1 MTDNGMHHHDVDGSV
16 CEQVK
21 RTEPLWTQNLLEKQ
35 DENGVVYYVDEKTG
49 DRFRKIP
56 AGVDDNGVKQQRL
69 LPINENKLTN
79 WKGKEGFLFAQKL
92 VCYLPP
98 KGRYQ
103 LWVVCNE
110 NGKDTNGREMTEEDW
125 LSMRMKATSKLH
137 IRCSVCTVINST
149 STPNLLTNGRGAGC
163 FCKGSKMQL
172 KDPQYFQCIMNPDIC
187 RKTNRFTQ
195 MHTYELVKWNQ
206 DEFVRQVSNTS
217 TKTKLPLRCKT
228 CGVFS
233 DKTALTS
240 LGQNQ
245 GIGCFCKRSKLPL
258 TDPRYFQCMMNTT
271 ICEKTDQFMQM
282 RKYELVEWDQSEF
295 ILNVSKTGANTKLPL
310 KCKTCGIFSNKMTTL
325 GNLQQNL
332 GIACFCKGSKLPLN
346 DPRYFQCMMD
356 STICEKTNQF
366 TQMYKYEL
374 VKWDQDEFA
383 RQVSITSNETKL
395 PLRCKMCGVFSNKVT
410 TLGNLQR
417 NQGISCFCKGITNM
431 QIADPRYFKC
441 MMDPAIC
448 EKTEQFTRM
457 YKYEL
462 VGWDQNEF
470 TKHVSKTGVKTKLP
484 LRCKT
489 CGVFSNKTV
498 LNHLQQNQGIGC
510 FCRGSAMELTDPQ
523 YYQCMMNPDICEET
537 DHFTQMHRH
546 ELMEWNQDEFIRQVS
561 KTGTETKLPLRCK
574 TCGVFSKKT
583 ALSDMQQNHGI
594 ACKCYRHK
602 TEIKVMEWLEN
613 NAFPMATWENNPI
626 KFGPKSEKGGQCK
639 FDIVGTWPSGIQ
651 IIVEVDGAQ
660 HFDLEAYHASTDIIA
675 NDVAKEQWVLRPP
688 SPSVV
693 TTVIGLVRV
702 LQEDAW
708 GDLND
713 WEGYLRV
720 SIESLLH
727 LSHQPSPT
735 PRIIRP
741 VVPEYLDGMYANGRE
756 KQLEYVQWKTSVENS
771 LCTAVE

>member
-21 RTEPLWTQNLLEKQ
+21 RTEPLFTQNLLEKQ

-49 DRFRKIP
+49 ERFRKIP

-110 NGKDTNGREMTEEDW
+110 DGKDTIGREMTEDDW

-137 IRCSVCTVINST
+137 IRCSVCTVISSTTTLNSLTQGRCT
-149 STPNLLTNGRGAGC
+149 SCFCKGRKMRYRDPQYFQCMMDPVICEATNQFTQMHNKCVLDGWDVEEFIRQVTKTGKETKLPLRCMICGVSSDKTAIPTLQGNGGIAC
-163 FCKGSKMQL
+163 FCKGSKMRL
-172 KDPQYFQCIMNPDIC
+172 NDPQYYKCMMDAVIC
-187 RKTNRFTQ
+187 EATDQF
-195 MHTYELVKWNQ
+195 MHLHNKCELVKWAT
-206 DEFVRQVSNTS
+206 DPGEFARQVFKTRAA
-217 TKTKLPLRCKT
+217 TKLPLRCKT

-233 DKTALTS
+233 DKTTLHH
-240 LGQNQ
+240 LQ
-245 GIGCFCKRSKLPL
+245 
-258 TDPRYFQCMMNTT
+258 
-271 ICEKTDQFMQM
+271 
-282 RKYELVEWDQSEF
+282 
-295 ILNVSKTGANTKLPL
+295 LND
-310 KCKTCGIFSNKMTTL
+310 
-325 GNLQQNL
+325 
-332 GIACFCKGSKLPLN
+332 GIACFCKGSRLKVI
-346 DPRYFQCMMD
+346 DPQYFQCMMD
-356 STICEKTNQF
+356 PVICKATNQF
-366 TQMYKYEL
+366 TQMHNYEL
-374 VKWDQDEFA
+374 LGWDQDKFIG
-383 RQVSITSNETKL
+383 QV
-395 PLRCKMCGVFSNKVT
+395 F
-410 TLGNLQR
+410 
-417 NQGISCFCKGITNM
+417 
-431 QIADPRYFKC
+431 
-441 MMDPAIC
+441 
-448 EKTEQFTRM
+448 
-457 YKYEL
+457 
-462 VGWDQNEF
+462 
-470 TKHVSKTGVKTKLP
+470 KTGNKTTLP

-489 CGVFSNKTV
+489 CGVFS
-498 LNHLQQNQGIGC
+498 
-510 FCRGSAMELTDPQ
+510 D
-523 YYQCMMNPDICEET
+523 
-537 DHFTQMHRH
+537 
-546 ELMEWNQDEFIRQVS
+546 
-561 KTGTETKLPLRCK
+561 K
-574 TCGVFSKKT
+574 TCLNNLQSN
-583 ALSDMQQNHGI
+583 QGI
-594 ACKCYRHK
+594 ACKCTHHK

-735 PRIIRP
+735 PRIIRS

-756 KQLEYVQWKTSVENS
+756 QQLEYVQWKTSVENS